1 MTFHVFHGLYKPPI
15 WLCSFGYCLNLV
27 ISLVPDLW
35 SQDGMGGG
43 GQADH
48 FMEYFLS
55 PLSDTWV
62 MIPDQYVL
70 EKDLTRLNSGDL
82 TGINQQFGFQSI

>member
-1 MTFHVFHGLYKPPI
+1 MQL
-15 WLCSFGYCLNLV
+15 WLLLKFSDF
-27 ISLVPDLW
+27 ISAWPVKSRW
-35 SQDGMGGG
+35 YGGGGG